1 MHFLDLIYTSP
12 SRAHVLVDDLG
23 LPRYWAAVW
32 SVLHG
37 GGLAASTLH
46 KKLTHIEALYA
57 HAEGIGGQLDDFLSA
72 LDLDE
77 ISTVLESFFVTLRN
91 VPQPTNSTHAR
102 WSAAFH
108 FVRDTCERIERNP
121 EMANRMSD
129 IRERIGR
136 LDRLYM
142 GLRPFRKRVGAQLR
156 AVPRRVVL
164 EMLEAVVPGS
174 PTNPFAQKATQWRVY
189 SLVTLLLFQ
198 GLRRGEM
205 LSLRADFLKSE
216 LDSRTNAVRW
226 RMSVKT
232 NDAEQDSR
240 ASLPS
245 IKTAQ
250 SIRTI
255 PVTSQTAEG
264 LLAYGENYRGKANHR
279 YFLSSMRGLPLSLE
293 GVNKA
298 LQKLTAALTP
308 AARAEL
314 LDLTGAQYL
323 SAHALR
329 HTCAVVR
336 MKQLLSSGQ
345 TPEQAMAQL
354 RSFFGWSRTSVMP
367 LHYAKAA
374 LDERLNE
381 TWNSKLDER
390 LELLK
395 GLPE

>member
-1 MHFLDLIYTSP
+1 MRYTLP
-12 SRAHVLVDDLG
+12 DGTDVLVDRIG

-32 SVLHG
+32 SIFHG
-37 GGLAASTLH
+37 GGLAPSTLQV
-46 KKLTHIEALYA
+46 KIKHIEALYQ
-57 HAEGIGGQLDDFLSA
+57 HADTLCGQFDDALSA
-72 LDLDE
+72 LNLDV

-91 VPQPTNSTHAR
+91 VPKPTNTAQAR
-102 WSAAFH
+102 WNAAFH
-108 FVRDTCERIERNP
+108 FVKDTCERIERDP
-121 EMANRMSD
+121 TIANRMSD
-129 IRERIGR
+129 IRERMSR
-136 LDRLYM
+136 LDRLYL
-142 GLRPFRKRVGAQLR
+142 GLRPFRKRLGTQLK
-156 AVPRRVVL
+156 AVPRSVVF
-164 EMLEAVVPGS
+164 EMLDAATPGS
-174 PTNPFAQKATQWRVY
+174 PSNPFLQEATQWRVY

-216 LDSRTNAVRW
+216 LDLRTNTVRW

-232 NDAEQDSR
+232 NESEDDSR

-255 PVTSQTAEG
+255 PVTAQTAEG
-264 LLAYGENYRGKANHR
+264 LLAYGESYRGRVNHG

-293 GVNKA
+293 GVSKT
-298 LQKLTAALTP
+298 LQKLTTALTP

-314 LDLTGAQYL
+314 LDLTGAEYL

-345 TPEQAMAQL
+345 SPEQAMAQL
-354 RSFFGWSRTSVMP
+354 RSFFGWSKTSVMP

-381 TWNSKLDER
+381 TWNNKLDDR
-390 LELLK
+390 LELLN
-395 GLPE
+395 GLPR